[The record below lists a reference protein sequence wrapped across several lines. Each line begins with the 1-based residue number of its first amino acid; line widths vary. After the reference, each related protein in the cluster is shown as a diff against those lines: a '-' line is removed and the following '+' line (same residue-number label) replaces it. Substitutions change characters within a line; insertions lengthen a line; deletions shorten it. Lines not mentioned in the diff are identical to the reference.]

1 MGFIGLLMAVPS
13 IITGAFGT
21 INGITK
27 AISDEKIALISA
39 TTQQEQI
46 HAQER
51 INTLQARR
59 DVLVAESGNKING
72 LMRVVL
78 ATGPAFLL
86 LKVFIWDKALG
97 QWTGG
102 HTDGLDPNLWNVIMA
117 VIGFYFLYEV
127 STAVTRIIKSR

>member
-27 AISDEKIALISA
+27 AISDEKIALINA
-39 TTQQEQI
+39 TTQQQQI
-46 HAQER
+46 NSQER

-72 LMRVVL
+72 FMRVALAAPVAVVL
-78 ATGPAFLL
+78 A
-86 LKVFIWDKALG
+86 KIYVYDKALG
-97 QWTGG
+97 QWTAGK
-102 HTDGLDPNLWNVIMA
+102 TDPLDTNLWNVIMA
-117 VIGFYFLYEV
+117 VVGFYFLYEV
-127 STAVTRIIKSR
+127 STAVTRILKSR